1 MKGLQKVGKDPGQW
15 TAENPNQQKRMDDIE
30 PLIAER
36 LGVIKQ
42 FIELRRKGSIEQAA
56 KAIQLGEGKK
66 LMDSLRHLAEQMD
79 REERELL
86 KQRAGEVEAASSG
99 AKSTII
105 YGTAFCLVFVM
116 AAGFFITRSL
126 SGQIGAA
133 VRHVQSSSAEL
144 QSAANQQASGAKESS
159 TAMNEITTTISELL
173 ATSRQIAESAQRVA
187 HVAEKTS
194 SAARSGDPTAPKSPK
209 PLNSL
214 HRQSDAILT

>member
-1 MKGLQKVGKDPGQW
+1 MKGLQKVGKELRQL
-15 TAENPNQQKRMDDIE
+15 TADNPNQQKRMDDIA
-30 PLIAER
+30 PIIAER
-36 LGVIKQ
+36 LGVLKQ

-116 AAGFFITRSL
+116 AAGFFLTRSL
-126 SGQIGAA
+126 SGQIRAA
-133 VRHVQSSSAEL
+133 GRHVQSSSAEL

-187 HVAEKTS
+187 HVAEETS
-194 SAARSGDPTAPKSPK
+194 SAARSADTTVQKSTESA
-209 PLNSL
+209 NS
-214 HRQSDAILT
+214 IN